1 MSKFEKAGLVTKQA
15 ARPEDMEKI
24 NRFTLREL
32 SEEDVFIFRIAACND
47 QPDRDHE
54 RFSVETLKQ
63 LAELFKGKTVI
74 MDHNWSSS
82 KQTARIF
89 DGSVETAD
97 GVSRLILSVYM
108 IRSGA
113 SAPVIEAIE
122 GGILKEVSVG
132 CAVKRAVCS
141 ICGTDK
147 ASSCC
152 PHKPGAVYDGNT
164 CIVILEDAI
173 DAYELSFVAV
183 PAQPEAGVVKTY
195 GGENK
200 PSAAEETA
208 EFERRKALALLE
220 LEEI

>member
-15 ARPEDMEKI
+15 ARPEDMERI

-32 SEEDVFIFRIAACND
+32 SEDEVFAFRIAACND
-47 QPDRDHE
+47 QTDRDHE
-54 RFSVETLKQ
+54 RFSLKALGQ

-82 KQTARIF
+82 KQTGRIF
-89 DGSVETAD
+89 DGNVENVD
-97 GVSRLILSVYM
+97 GVNRLVLSAYM
-108 IRSGA
+108 VRSA
-113 SAPVIEAIE
+113 AAEPVITAIE

-132 CAVKRAVCS
+132 CAVKHAYCS

-147 ASSCC
+147 TTSCC
-152 PHKPGAVYDGNT
+152 PHHPGAEYDGNT
-164 CIVILEDAI
+164 CEIILDEAV

-183 PAQPEAGVVKTY
+183 PAQPEAGVVKAY
-195 GGENK
+195 GGENNF
-200 PSAAEETA
+200 SAEKTA